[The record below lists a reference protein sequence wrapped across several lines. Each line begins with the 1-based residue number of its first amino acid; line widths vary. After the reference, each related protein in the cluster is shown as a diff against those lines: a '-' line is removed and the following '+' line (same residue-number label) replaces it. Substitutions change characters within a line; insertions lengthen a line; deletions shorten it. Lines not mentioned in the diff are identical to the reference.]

1 MLLNDSIYLL
11 DEVLLKLTKIKETES
26 KMLNREEWFNI
37 PADTRHELEQELQ
50 NNQMYVGTFSRLAN
64 ETVLLLHYL
73 SDNSI
78 DTFLRPEMID
88 RVSAMLNYFLSHLTG
103 PQRKNL
109 AVKRSNKLNFNPRM
123 LLTTLAQIYINF
135 HRQGS
140 SFAEAVVRDDR
151 SFSLDLFN
159 DALRILKSHKLLPP
173 DRLAEFVRFVKFV
186 EKKSSEKKVED
197 QALDDIPEEFLDP
210 LLSVLM
216 KDPVILPSSK
226 TTIDRSTIL
235 RHLLSNETDPFNRSH
250 LTVDM
255 LIPNVELKKRI
266 EEFCNKRGIKLQ
278 DNTQK

>member
-197 QALDDIPEEFLDP
+197 QALDDIPEEFLG
-210 LLSVLM
+210 LF
-216 KDPVILPSSK
+216 IFSS
-226 TTIDRSTIL
+226 
-235 RHLLSNETDPFNRSH
+235 F
-250 LTVDM
+250 
-255 LIPNVELKKRI
+255 
-266 EEFCNKRGIKLQ
+266 
-278 DNTQK
+278 